1 MGYKATVLF
10 GALVTYQYKSLFAFD
25 DFWGFKKNGEG
36 PAWIF
41 ELDAY
46 HSIYRDWRS
55 IVCLAY
61 TILVLN
67 PFETFLIFAHA
78 KFWLTM
84 FKLSKLPWWGNWLIF
99 FPMFVLFVQ
108 VLSLPWL
115 VNRNIMNLFWELMVG
130 DNGYYELWYQPLSG
144 GTGLLMALYVDE
156 PIPDWLYGYVWTFDK
171 KGWVTALL
179 WVFVV
184 VPVTIFTY
192 YIWESV
198 RLRGYRLQFWAF
210 LMRKIFGAAD
220 DEALGEHQSRRGSA
234 GSRRG
239 SGASSRRG
247 SL

>member
-1 MGYKATVLF
+1 
-10 GALVTYQYKSLFAFD
+10 
-25 DFWGFKKNGEG
+25 
-36 PAWIF
+36 
-41 ELDAY
+41 
-46 HSIYRDWRS
+46 
-55 IVCLAY
+55 
-61 TILVLN
+61 
-67 PFETFLIFAHA
+67 
-78 KFWLTM
+78 
-84 FKLSKLPWWGNWLIF
+84 
-99 FPMFVLFVQ
+99 
-108 VLSLPWL
+108 
-115 VNRNIMNLFWELMVG
+115 MNLFWELMVG

-198 RLRGYRLQFWAF
+198 RLRGYRLLFWAF